1 MAYLLAERGLEV
13 VLIEKAR
20 LPHYKTCGGGVT
32 LKAVKNLP
40 FDANP
45 SFDEMAVGGILSY
58 AGRQLIK
65 TDSQPTGGWLVMRD
79 HFDHYLVQ
87 QAVQAGAHL
96 YDGLA
101 VTGVDNQGGEVT
113 VRTPQGSFSARTVA
127 GADGINSLVARS
139 AGLLSWRDAGVA
151 IEAEL
156 AVPPAALAAQG
167 AYATFDFGVL
177 QGGYGWIFPKRDH
190 LSVGVFQAHPGKALG
205 IRKSLDRFIAS
216 QAVLKENRPM
226 RLHGH
231 HIPLGGRTTLLHQG
245 RVLLVGDAANLADP
259 WLGESISYAIA
270 SARMAADALG
280 LALEVGPMELGRY
293 TARVNAEIVRQF
305 NHAHHFAGLVYRLP
319 GFSSIILSRSR
330 LIQEAVFSVLRGD
343 LTFKQLERRLVWQ
356 FQRLLVQ
363 VLTSSG
369 SDI

>member
-1 MAYLLAERGLEV
+1 
-13 VLIEKAR
+13 
-20 LPHYKTCGGGVT
+20 
-32 LKAVKNLP
+32 
-40 FDANP
+40 
-45 SFDEMAVGGILSY
+45 MAVGGILSY

-65 TDSQPTGGWLVMRD
+65 TDIPPPVGWLVMRD
-79 HFDHYLVQ
+79 HFDHYLLQ
-87 QAVQAGAHL
+87 QAIQAGAHL

-101 VTGVDNQGGEVT
+101 VTGVDKQGGEVT

-156 AVPPAALAAQG
+156 AVPPAALAAKG
-167 AYATFDFGVL
+167 AYATFDFGGL

-190 LSVGVFQAHPGKALG
+190 LSVRVFQARPGKALG

-216 QAVLKENRPM
+216 QAILKENRPM
-226 RLHGH
+226 RLQGH
-231 HIPLGGRTTLLHQG
+231 HIPLGGQATPLHQG
-245 RVLLVGDAANLADP
+245 RFLLVGDAANLVDP
-259 WLGESISYAIA
+259 FLDKGITYAIA
-270 SARMAADALG
+270 SARMAADAIG
-280 LALEVGPMELGRY
+280 LALEVGPMELDGY
-293 TARVNAEIVRQF
+293 SAHVNAEIVRQF
-305 NHAHHFAGLVYRLP
+305 KYARHFTGLVYRLP
-319 GFSSIILSRSR
+319 GLCSIMLSRSR

-356 FQRLLVQ
+356 FPRLLVQ
-363 VLTSSG
+363 VLTSSS